1 MPSSRAHSPYKQFE
15 AAIDRPIGDRVRS
28 DGAFAVDLWS
38 ALADVEWRSSEARSV
53 SYSFRRA
60 GEVVAWIREEGDC
73 LDWYC
78 SAEPGIVADWISD
91 ALAAEGWSWTIPRE

>member
-1 MPSSRAHSPYKQFE
+1 MPSSRAHRTYKEFE
-15 AAIDRPIGDRVRS
+15 AAIDRVIGDRIRS

-38 ALADVEWRSSEARSV
+38 ALANVEWRGPEGRSV

-60 GEVVAWIREEGDC
+60 GEVVVWIREEGDY

-78 SAEPGIVADWISD
+78 CTEPGIVADWISD
-91 ALAAEGWSWTIPRE
+91 ALAAEGWSWTIPNG